1 MSEQDQHELNQ
12 FEALIQGLLDQKYA
26 YVDDFLPAETI
37 QGLVDN
43 LSNLCISDAMKWA
56 GIGNKMVLKY
66 DKLVRNDRVHW
77 IEDDTTDLFEK
88 AYMEKIN
95 RFIQYLNTTCYTS
108 IKTYESHYAN
118 YEVGSFYKKH
128 IDQFKTEKGRKF
140 SIILYLNQD
149 WKEEDGGKIGLYP
162 KGADPVYILPT
173 AGRIV
178 FFRSD
183 ELEHE
188 VFPSHTRE
196 RNSIAGWMK
205 N

>member
-26 YVDDFLPAETI
+26 YVDDFLPTEII
-37 QGLVDN
+37 QGLVEN
-43 LSNLCISDAMKWA
+43 LSNLCASDAMKLA

-66 DKLVRNDRVHW
+66 DTLVRNDRVHW
-77 IEDDTTDLFEK
+77 IEDDTTNPFEL
-88 AYMEKIN
+88 AYIGKIN
-95 RFIQYLNTTCYTS
+95 RFIQYLNNTCYTS

-149 WKEEDGGKIGLYP
+149 WKDEDGGKIGLYP
-162 KGADPVYILPT
+162 KGLDPVYVSPI